1 MYTQPLAITVVL
13 GEAVMTIIHY
23 YLFPL
28 LHTICNSVKRSAEPL
43 KMQQSLLVQVN
54 QNGPVILNGIQL
66 E

>member
-1 MYTQPLAITVVL
+1 
-13 GEAVMTIIHY
+13 MTIIHY